1 VAEDLTKYRDVRI
14 ATEMRS
20 AYLDYA
26 MSVIVARALPD
37 VRDGLKPVHR
47 RVLYAM
53 NEMGMT
59 AGTKYRKCASS
70 VGEVLKFYHPH
81 GDASVYDTLVRMA
94 QPWAMRYPLID
105 GQGNFG
111 SVDGDP
117 PAAMRYT
124 EARLQPIANM
134 LLDDLEKDTVDFID
148 NFDGEKKEP
157 TVLPALLPNLLLNG
171 SSGIAVGMATNIP
184 PHNLNEVVDAIMFLI
199 DNPGAEQDKLFEF
212 IKGPDFPTGGTI
224 VGMEG
229 VRMGYATGRG
239 RVIIRAK
246 AFIEE
251 MKAERYQIIVKELPY
266 QVNKATMIEKIADM
280 VRDKRIEGISD
291 LRDESDREGMRIV
304 FELKR
309 DANPRSVL
317 NQLYKHSAMQS
328 TFGMNML
335 ALVDNEPRT
344 LSLKS
349 FLREY
354 IVHRQNVVTRR
365 TSFDLEKARARAHIL
380 EGFKIALDNLD
391 AVIRTIR
398 ESDSAEAALGALQ
411 TNFGMSEI
419 QAKAVLDMQLRRLA
433 ALERKKITD
442 EYAEVIK
449 QIAFLEDLLGNPRK
463 IDQVIKDELTEL
475 KNKFGDERRT
485 TIMADEK
492 AELTDEDL
500 IADEEVVVTITD
512 RGYIKRVPSTT
523 YRVQRRGGKGI
534 TGMITREAD
543 VVAQLAVCRT
553 HDSILFFTDRGRVF
567 QLKTHEIPDSSRT
580 AKGTPVINLI
590 NIEPKE
596 RVTALVHVRDFNEAG
611 NFMVLATRK
620 GEIKKTAI
628 AEFSSVRR
636 AGLIAYDIEPGDDLL
651 FVHAIHENGEVILAS
666 RRASA
671 ARFSEK
677 ELRSASRASGGVRG
691 IKLQAGDEV
700 VGMDIVRPDAEMLT
714 ITDDGMGKRTPLDEY
729 RTTGRGV
736 QGVFTMELREK
747 GRMLAGMRVVD
758 PDDELMLISKDGIVI
773 RTVVETI
780 RQTHRLSQGVTVMKL
795 GKGDKV
801 SSISTVGYDNKNG
814 TPEEEPQG

>member
-1 VAEDLTKYRDVRI
+1 VRI
-14 ATEMRS
+14 DQEMRS

-47 RVLYAM
+47 RILYAM
-53 NEMGMT
+53 NEMGQT
-59 AGTKYRKCASS
+59 AGTKYRKCASP
-70 VGEVLKFYHPH
+70 VGEVIKFYHPH
-81 GDASVYDTLVRMA
+81 GDAAVYDTLVRLA
-94 QPWAMRYPLID
+94 QPWVMRYPLID

-124 EARLQPIANM
+124 ECRLQPIANM

-157 TVLPALLPNLLLNG
+157 TVLPALLPNLLVNG
-171 SSGIAVGMATNIP
+171 ASGIAVGMATNIP
-184 PHNLNEVVDAIMFLI
+184 PHNLSEVVDAAIFLI
-199 DNPGAEQDKLFEF
+199 DHPDAEQDKLFEF

-224 VGMEG
+224 IGTEG
-229 VRMGYATGRG
+229 IHTGYTTGRG

-251 MKAERYQIIVKELPY
+251 MKADRYQIVVKELPY
-266 QVNKATMIEKIADM
+266 QVNKAQMIERIADL
-280 VRDKRIEGISD
+280 VREKKIDGISD
-291 LRDESDREGMRIV
+291 LRDESDRDGMRIV
-304 FELKR
+304 FELKSG
-309 DANPRSVL
+309 ANPRAVL

-335 ALVDNEPRT
+335 ALVDNEPLT
-344 LSLKS
+344 LSLKRI
-349 FLREY
+349 LREY
-354 IVHRQNVVTRR
+354 ILHRQDVVTRR
-365 TSFDLEKARARAHIL
+365 TKFDLEKARARAHIL

-391 AVIRTIR
+391 AVIKTIR
-398 ESDSAEAALGALQ
+398 ESESSDAAQTALQ
-411 TNFGMSEI
+411 ANFGMSEL
-419 QAKAVLDMQLRRLA
+419 QARAVLDLQLRRLA

-449 QIAFLEDLLGNPRK
+449 QIAYLEDLLANPRK
-463 IDQVIKDELTEL
+463 IDQVIKDELADL
-475 KNKFGDERRT
+475 KKKFGDERRT

-500 IADEEVVVTITD
+500 IADEEVAVTITT
-512 RGYIKRVPSTT
+512 RGYIKRVPSST

-534 TGMITREAD
+534 TGMITREED
-543 VVAQLAVCRT
+543 VVSELVVCRT

-567 QLKTHEIPDSSRT
+567 QLKAYEVPDSSRT

-596 RVTALVHVRDFNEAG
+596 RVTALVSVRDFEEAG
-611 NFMVLATRK
+611 NYMVLATRR

-651 FVHAIHENGEVILAS
+651 FVRPVHEKGDIILAS
-666 RRASA
+666 KNGLA
-671 ARFSEK
+671 ARFCET

-700 VGMDIVRPDAEMLT
+700 VGMDVVRPSAEMLT
-714 ITDDGMGKRTPLDEY
+714 ITEDGFGKRTPLEEY
-729 RTTGRGV
+729 RTTGRAV
-736 QGVFTMELREK
+736 QGVFTMELRAK
-747 GRMLAGMRVVD
+747 GRKLAGMRVVD
-758 PDDELMLISKDGIVI
+758 PDDELMLITQDGVVI

-780 RQTHRLSQGVTVMKL
+780 RQTGRLAQGVTVMDL
-795 GKGDKV
+795 RPGDKV
-801 SSISTVGYDNKNG
+801 TSVSTVGYDKKNG
-814 TPEEEPQG
+814 NGEETEPESRP

>member
-1 VAEDLTKYRDVRI
+1 
-14 ATEMRS
+14 MRS

-47 RVLYAM
+47 RILYAM

-81 GDASVYDTLVRMA
+81 GDVAVYDALVRLA
-94 QPWAMRYPLID
+94 QPWAMRYPLVD

-184 PHNLNEVVDAIMFLI
+184 PHNLTEVVDAVVFLI
-199 DNPGAEQDKLFEF
+199 DNPDAEQDKLFEF

-224 VGMEG
+224 IGLDG
-229 VRMGYATGRG
+229 VRTGYTTGRG

-251 MKAERYQIIVKELPY
+251 MRAERYQIIVKELPY
-266 QVNKATMIEKIADM
+266 QVNKAQMIEKIADM
-280 VRDKRIEGISD
+280 VREKRIEGISD

-344 LSLKS
+344 LNLKS

-354 IVHRQNVVTRR
+354 IHHRQNVVTRR
-365 TSFDLEKARARAHIL
+365 TKFDLDKARARAHIL

-391 AVIRTIR
+391 AVIKTIR
-398 ESDSAEAALGALQ
+398 ESDSSEAAQGALQ
-411 TNFGMSEI
+411 TNFGMSEL
-419 QAKAVLDMQLRRLA
+419 QSRAVLDMQLRRLA

-463 IDQVIKDELTEL
+463 IDQVIKDELAEL
-475 KNKFGDERRT
+475 RKKYGDERRT
-485 TIMADEK
+485 NILADEK

-500 IADEEVVVTITD
+500 IADEEVVVTITN

-534 TGMITREAD
+534 TGMITREED
-543 VVAQLAVCRT
+543 VVSQLAVCRT

-567 QLKTHEIPDSSRT
+567 QLKAHEIPDSSRT

-590 NIEPKE
+590 NIEPRE
-596 RVTALVHVRDFNEAG
+596 LVTALVHVSNFEEAG
-611 NFMVLATRK
+611 NFMVLGTRK

-628 AEFSSVRR
+628 REFSAVRR

-651 FVHAIHENGEVILAS
+651 FVRAVHENGDIIMAS
-666 RRASA
+666 KNGLA
-671 ARFSEK
+671 ARFGETT
-677 ELRSASRASGGVRG
+677 LRSASRASGGVRG
-691 IKLQAGDEV
+691 IKLQGSDEV
-700 VGMDIVRPDAEMLT
+700 VGMDVVVDGAEMLT
-714 ITDDGMGKRTPLDEY
+714 ISEDGMGKRTPIEEY
-729 RTTGRGV
+729 RSTGRGV

-747 GRMLAGMRVVD
+747 GRRLAGMRVVF

-780 RQTHRLSQGVTVMKL
+780 RQTGRLAQGVKVMNLKS
-795 GKGDKV
+795 GDKV
-801 SSISTVGYDNKNG
+801 SSISTVGYDKKG
-814 TPEEEPQG
+814 EKDSEEGN

>member
-1 VAEDLTKYRDVRI
+1 MAEDLTRYRDVRI
-14 ATEMRS
+14 DQEMRS

-47 RVLYAM
+47 RILYAM

-81 GDASVYDTLVRMA
+81 GDVAVYDALVRLA
-94 QPWAMRYPLID
+94 QPWALRYPLVD

-124 EARLQPIANM
+124 ESRLQLIANM
-134 LLDDLEKDTVDFID
+134 LLDDLDKDTVDFID

-171 SSGIAVGMATNIP
+171 ASGIAVGMATNIP
-184 PHNLNEVVDAIMFLI
+184 PHNLREVVDAITFLI
-199 DNPGAEQDKLFEF
+199 DNPEAELDKLFEF

-224 VGMEG
+224 IGMEG
-229 VRMGYATGRG
+229 VRLGYTHGRG
-239 RVIIRAK
+239 RVIVRAK

-251 MKAERYQIIVKELPY
+251 MTAERYQIVVKELPY
-266 QVNKATMIEKIADM
+266 QVNKAQMIERIADM
-280 VRDKRIEGISD
+280 VREKKIEGISD
-291 LRDESDREGMRIV
+291 LRDESDRDGMRVV

-335 ALVDNEPRT
+335 ALVHNEPQL
-344 LSLKS
+344 LSLKR

-354 IVHRQNVVTRR
+354 ILHRQSVVTRR
-365 TSFDLEKARARAHIL
+365 TKFDLEKARARAHIL

-391 AVIRTIR
+391 AAIKTIR
-398 ESDSAEAALGALQ
+398 ESDSSEAAQTALQ
-411 TNFGMSEI
+411 SRFTLSEL
-419 QAKAVLDMQLRRLA
+419 QARAVLDMQLRRLA

-449 QIAFLEDLLGNPRK
+449 HIAFLEDLLANPRK

-475 KNKFGDERRT
+475 KKKFGDERRT
-485 TIMADEK
+485 NILPDEK

-500 IADEEVVVTITD
+500 IADEEVAVTITT
-512 RGYIKRVPSTT
+512 RGYIKRVPSST

-534 TGMITREAD
+534 TGMITREED
-543 VVAQLAVCRT
+543 VVSQLVVCRT
-553 HDSILFFTDRGRVF
+553 HDSVLFFTDRGRVF
-567 QLKTHEIPDSSRT
+567 KLKAHEVPDSSRT

-596 RVTALVHVRDFNEAG
+596 RVTALVSVRNFEEAG
-611 NFMVLATRK
+611 NYMVLATRK

-628 AEFSSVRR
+628 KEFSSVRR

-651 FVHAIHENGEVILAS
+651 FVRAIHEKGDVIVASKNGL
-666 RRASA
+666 A
-671 ARFSEK
+671 ARFSETT
-677 ELRSASRASGGVRG
+677 LRSASRASGGVRG
-691 IKLQAGDEV
+691 IKLQSGDEA
-700 VGMDIVRPDAEMLT
+700 VGMDVVRPGAEMLT
-714 ITDDGMGKRTPLDEY
+714 ITEDGFGKRTPIEEY

-736 QGVFTMELREK
+736 QGVFTMELRAK
-747 GRMLAGMRVVD
+747 GRKLAGMRVVD
-758 PDDELMLISKDGIVI
+758 LEDELMLITKDGTVI

-780 RQTHRLSQGVTVMKL
+780 RQTGRLAQGVTVMDL
-795 GKGDKV
+795 RPGDKV
-801 SSISTVGYDNKNG
+801 SSISTVGYDNRSEDGEK
-814 TPEEEPQG
+814 EAE

>member
-53 NEMGMT
+53 NEMGTT

-94 QPWAMRYPLID
+94 QPWAMRYPLFD

-475 KNKFGDERRT
+475 KKKFGDERRT

>member
-1 VAEDLTKYRDVRI
+1 MRI

-148 NFDGEKKEP
+148 NFDGEKQEP

-184 PHNLNEVVDAIMFLI
+184 PHNLREVVDAITFLI

-224 VGMEG
+224 VGMDG

-266 QVNKATMIEKIADM
+266 QVNKAAMIEKIADM
-280 VRDKRIEGISD
+280 VREKKIEGISD

-365 TSFDLEKARARAHIL
+365 TRFDLEKARARAHIL

-398 ESDSAEAALGALQ
+398 NSDSADAALTALQ
-411 TNFGMSEI
+411 TNFSMSEL
-419 QAKAVLDMQLRRLA
+419 QAKAVLDLQLRRLA
-433 ALERKKITD
+433 ALERQKITD
-442 EYAEVIK
+442 EYGEVIK

-463 IDQVIKDELTEL
+463 IDQVIKDELAEL
-475 KNKFGDERRT
+475 RKKYGDERRT

-543 VVAQLAVCRT
+543 VVAQLVVCRT
-553 HDSILFFTDRGRVF
+553 HYSILFFTDRGRVF
-567 QLKTHEIPDSSRT
+567 QLKAHEIPDSSRT

-628 AEFSSVRR
+628 SEFSSVRR

-651 FVHAIHENGEVILAS
+651 FVHAIHENGDVILAS
-666 RRASA
+666 KKGYA

-677 ELRSASRASGGVRG
+677 EMRSASRASGGVRG
-691 IKLQAGDEV
+691 IKLQAGDEAI
-700 VGMDIVRPDAEMLT
+700 GMDIVREGAELLT
-714 ITDDGMGKRTPLDEY
+714 VTEDGFGKRTPVTEY
-729 RTTGRGV
+729 RQTGRGV
-736 QGVFTMELREK
+736 QGSFTMELRKK
-747 GRMLAGMRVVD
+747 GRNVAGMRIVET
-758 PDDELMLISKDGIVI
+758 DDELMLISKDGIVI
-773 RTVVETI
+773 RTVVDSV
-780 RQTHRLSQGVTVMKL
+780 RRASRLTEGVTVMKL

-801 SSISTVGYDNKNG
+801 SSISTVGYDNK
-814 TPEEEPQG
+814 TDKPEAEEGS

>member
-1 VAEDLTKYRDVRI
+1 MRI
-14 ATEMRS
+14 AAEMRS

-184 PHNLNEVVDAIMFLI
+184 PHNLCEVVDAIVFLI
-199 DNPGAEQDKLFEF
+199 DNPEAEQDKLFDF

-224 VGMEG
+224 VGMDG
-229 VRMGYATGRG
+229 VRLGYATGRG

-266 QVNKATMIEKIADM
+266 QVNKAMMIEKIADM
-280 VRDKRIEGISD
+280 VREKRIEGISD
-291 LRDESDREGMRIV
+291 LRDESDRDGMRIV

-344 LSLKS
+344 LNLKT
-349 FLREY
+349 FLRQY
-354 IVHRQNVVTRR
+354 ILHRQSVVTRR
-365 TSFDLEKARARAHIL
+365 TSFDLDKARARAHIL

-391 AVIRTIR
+391 AVIKTIR
-398 ESDSAEAALGALQ
+398 DSDSADAALTALQ
-411 TNFGMSEI
+411 ANFGMSEL
-419 QAKAVLDMQLRRLA
+419 QAKAVLDLQLRRLA
-433 ALERKKITD
+433 ALERKRITD

-449 QIAFLEDLLGNPRK
+449 QIAALEDLLANPRK
-463 IDQVIKDELTEL
+463 IDQVIKDELAEL
-475 KNKFGDERRT
+475 RKKFGDERRT

-543 VVAQLAVCRT
+543 VVNELAVCRT

-567 QLKTHEIPDSSRT
+567 QLKAHEVPDSSRT

-611 NFMVLATRK
+611 NYMVLATRR

-651 FVHAIHENGEVILAS
+651 FVHAIHEDGDVILAS
-666 RRASA
+666 KKGYA

-677 ELRSASRASGGVRG
+677 EMRSASRASGGVRG
-691 IKLQAGDEV
+691 IRLQAGDEAI
-700 VGMDIVRPDAEMLT
+700 GMDIVREGAELLT
-714 ITDDGMGKRTPLDEY
+714 VTEDGFGKRTPVTEY
-729 RTTGRGV
+729 RQTGRGV
-736 QGVFTMELREK
+736 QGSFTMELRK
-747 GRMLAGMRVVD
+747 KDRNVAGMRIVE
-758 PDDELMLISKDGIVI
+758 PADELMLISKDGIVI
-773 RTVVETI
+773 RTVVESV
-780 RQTHRLSQGVTVMKL
+780 RRASRLTEGVTVMKL
-795 GKGDKV
+795 GRGDKV
-801 SSISTVGYDNKNG
+801 SSISTVGYDNKNDKPEG
-814 TPEEEPQG
+814 EEET

>member
-1 VAEDLTKYRDVRI
+1 
-14 ATEMRS
+14 
-20 AYLDYA
+20 
-26 MSVIVARALPD
+26 
-37 VRDGLKPVHR
+37 
-47 RVLYAM
+47 
-53 NEMGMT
+53 
-59 AGTKYRKCASS
+59 
-70 VGEVLKFYHPH
+70 
-81 GDASVYDTLVRMA
+81 
-94 QPWAMRYPLID
+94 
-105 GQGNFG
+105 
-111 SVDGDP
+111 
-117 PAAMRYT
+117 
-124 EARLQPIANM
+124 
-134 LLDDLEKDTVDFID
+134 
-148 NFDGEKKEP
+148 
-157 TVLPALLPNLLLNG
+157 
-171 SSGIAVGMATNIP
+171 
-184 PHNLNEVVDAIMFLI
+184 
-199 DNPGAEQDKLFEF
+199 
-212 IKGPDFPTGGTI
+212 
-224 VGMEG
+224 
-229 VRMGYATGRG
+229 
-239 RVIIRAK
+239 
-246 AFIEE
+246 

-280 VRDKRIEGISD
+280 VREKRIEGISD

-335 ALVDNEPRT
+335 ALVDNEPHT
-344 LSLKS
+344 LNLKS

-354 IVHRQNVVTRR
+354 IVHRQSVVTRR
-365 TSFDLEKARARAHIL
+365 TRFDLEKARARAHIL

-398 ESDSAEAALGALQ
+398 DSDSADAALTALQ
-411 TNFGMSEI
+411 AGFSMSEL

-463 IDQVIKDELTEL
+463 IDQVIKDELVEL
-475 KNKFGDERRT
+475 KKKFGDERRT

-553 HDSILFFTDRGRVF
+553 HDSILFFTNRGRVF
-567 QLKTHEIPDSSRT
+567 QLKTHEIPDSSRQ

-596 RVTALVHVRDFNEAG
+596 RVTALVYVRDFHEAG

-628 AEFSSVRR
+628 SEFSSVRR

-651 FVHAIHENGEVILAS
+651 FVHAIHENGDVILAS
-666 RRASA
+666 KKGYA

-677 ELRSASRASGGVRG
+677 EMRSASRASGGVRG
-691 IKLQAGDEV
+691 IRLQTGDEV
-700 VGMDIVRPDAEMLT
+700 IGMDIVREGAELLT
-714 ITDDGMGKRTPLDEY
+714 VTEDGFGKRTPVTEY
-729 RTTGRGV
+729 RQTGRGV
-736 QGVFTMELREK
+736 QGSFTMELRKK
-747 GRMLAGMRVVD
+747 GRNVAGMRVVE
-758 PDDELMLISKDGIVI
+758 PDDELMLISTDGIVI
-773 RTVVETI
+773 RTVVDSV
-780 RQTHRLSQGVTVMKL
+780 RRASRLTEGVTVMKL

-801 SSISTVGYDNKNG
+801 SSISTVGFDNKTEN
-814 TPEEEPQG
+814 PDDEE

>member
-1 VAEDLTKYRDVRI
+1 MRI
-14 ATEMRS
+14 DTEMRS

-47 RVLYAM
+47 RILYAM

-81 GDASVYDTLVRMA
+81 GDAAVYDTLVRLA

-124 EARLQPIANM
+124 ECRLQPIANM
-134 LLDDLEKDTVDFID
+134 LLDDLERDTVDFID

-184 PHNLNEVVDAIMFLI
+184 PHNLGEVVDAITFLI
-199 DNPGAEQDKLFEF
+199 DHPEAELDKLFEF

-224 VGMEG
+224 VGIEG
-229 VRMGYATGRG
+229 VRTGYVTGRG
-239 RVIIRAK
+239 RVIMRAK

-266 QVNKATMIEKIADM
+266 QVNKAQMIERIAEM
-280 VRDKRIEGISD
+280 VREKKIDGISD

-344 LSLKS
+344 LNLKS

-354 IVHRQNVVTRR
+354 IAHRQNVVRRR
-365 TSFDLEKARARAHIL
+365 TQFDLEKARARAHIL

-391 AVIRTIR
+391 AVIKTIR
-398 ESDSAEAALGALQ
+398 ESESAEAALTALQ
-411 TNFGMSEI
+411 SNFGMSEI

-449 QIAFLEDLLGNPRK
+449 QIAYLEDLLGNPRK
-463 IDQVIKDELTEL
+463 IDQLIKDELAEL
-475 KNKFGDERRT
+475 KKKFGDERRT

-534 TGMITREAD
+534 TGMITREED
-543 VVAQLAVCRT
+543 VVAQLVVCRT

-567 QLKTHEIPDSSRT
+567 QLKAHEIPDSSRQ

-590 NIEPKE
+590 NIEAKE
-596 RVTALVHVRDFNEAG
+596 RVTALVHVRNFEEAG

-651 FVHAIHENGEVILAS
+651 FVRAIHEDGDVILAS
-666 RRASA
+666 KKGYA

-691 IKLQAGDEV
+691 IRLQAGDEAI
-700 VGMDIVRPDAEMLT
+700 GMDVVREGSELLT
-714 ITDDGMGKRTPLDEY
+714 VTEDGFGKRTLVTEY
-729 RTTGRGV
+729 RQTGRGV
-736 QGVFTMELREK
+736 QGSFTMELRKK
-747 GRMLAGMRVVD
+747 GRNVAGMRIVE

-773 RTVVETI
+773 RTVVESV
-780 RQTHRLSQGVTVMKL
+780 RRAGRLTEGVTVMKL

-814 TPEEEPQG
+814 KSEEEED

>member
-1 VAEDLTKYRDVRI
+1 
-14 ATEMRS
+14 MRS

-47 RVLYAM
+47 RILYAM
-53 NEMGMT
+53 NEIGMT
-59 AGTKYRKCASS
+59 AGTKYRKCASP
-70 VGEVLKFYHPH
+70 VGEVIKFYHPH
-81 GDASVYDTLVRMA
+81 GDVAVYDTLVRLA
-94 QPWAMRYPLID
+94 QPWVMRYPLID

-124 EARLQPIANM
+124 ECRLQPIANM

-157 TVLPALLPNLLLNG
+157 TVLPALLPQLLLNG

-184 PHNLNEVVDAIMFLI
+184 PHNLGEVVDAVTFLI
-199 DNPGAEQDKLFEF
+199 DNPDAELDKLFEF

-224 VGMEG
+224 IGIEG
-229 VRMGYATGRG
+229 VRLGYTTGHG
-239 RVIIRAK
+239 RVVIRAK
-246 AFIEE
+246 AHIEE
-251 MKAERYQIIVKELPY
+251 VKAERFQIIVTELPY
-266 QVNKATMIEKIADM
+266 QVNKAQMIERIADL
-280 VRDKRIEGISD
+280 VRDKKIEGISD

-335 ALVDNEPRT
+335 ALVDNEPRI
-344 LSLKS
+344 LNLKA

-354 IVHRQNVVTRR
+354 IAHRQSVVRRR
-365 TSFDLEKARARAHIL
+365 TQFDLDKARARAHIL

-391 AVIRTIR
+391 AVIKTIR
-398 ESDSAEAALGALQ
+398 ESSNSEAAQNALMER
-411 TNFGMSEI
+411 FKMSEL

-433 ALERKKITD
+433 ALERQKITD

-449 QIAFLEDLLGNPRK
+449 QIAYLEDLLANPRK
-463 IDQVIKDELTEL
+463 IDQVIKDELKEL
-475 KNKFGDERRT
+475 RRKYGDDRRT
-485 TIMADEK
+485 VITMDES

-500 IADEEVVVTITD
+500 IADEEVAVTITN

-543 VVAQLAVCRT
+543 AVAQLVVCRT

-567 QLKTHEIPDSSRT
+567 HLKAHEIPDSSRT

-596 RVTALVHVRDFNEAG
+596 LVTGLIHIRDFQEAG
-611 NFMVLATRK
+611 AFMVLATRK

-628 AEFSSVRR
+628 SEFASVRR

-651 FVHAIHENGEVILAS
+651 FVRAVPANGDVILAS
-666 RRASA
+666 KKGYA
-671 ARFSEK
+671 ARFSET

-700 VGMDIVRPDAEMLT
+700 IGMDVVRDGTDLLT
-714 ITDDGMGKRTPLDEY
+714 VTEDGFGKRTPVTEY
-729 RTTGRGV
+729 RQTGRGV
-736 QGVFTMELREK
+736 QGSFTMELRKK
-747 GRMLAGMRVVD
+747 GRNVAGMRIVE

-773 RTVVETI
+773 RTAVETV
-780 RQTHRLSQGVTVMKL
+780 RRASRLTEGVTVMKL
-795 GKGDKV
+795 GAGDKV
-801 SSISTVGYDNKNG
+801 VSMSTAGYDKKNG
-814 TPEEEPQG
+814 KKGEEEEES

>member
-1 VAEDLTKYRDVRI
+1 
-14 ATEMRS
+14 MRT

-47 RVLYAM
+47 RILYAM

-81 GDASVYDTLVRMA
+81 GDVAVYDALVRLA
-94 QPWAMRYPLID
+94 QPWSMRYPLVD

-124 EARLQPIANM
+124 ESRLQAIANM

-171 SSGIAVGMATNIP
+171 ASGIAVGMATNIP
-184 PHNLNEVVDAIMFLI
+184 PHNLREVVDAITFLI
-199 DNPGAEQDKLFEF
+199 DNPEAEQDKLFEF
-212 IKGPDFPTGGTI
+212 IKGPDFPTGGSI
-224 VGMEG
+224 IGMEG
-229 VRMGYATGRG
+229 VRLGYTTGRG
-239 RVIIRAK
+239 RVIMRAK
-246 AFIEE
+246 AYIEE
-251 MKAERYQIIVKELPY
+251 MRADRYQIVVKELPY
-266 QVNKATMIEKIADM
+266 QVNKAMMIEKIADM

-344 LSLKS
+344 LNLKS

-354 IVHRQNVVTRR
+354 IAHRQSVVTRR
-365 TSFDLEKARARAHIL
+365 TRFDLEKARARAHIL

-391 AVIRTIR
+391 AVIKTIR
-398 ESDSAEAALGALQ
+398 ESDSSEAAQQALMAA
-411 TNFGMSEI
+411 FSMSEL
-419 QAKAVLDMQLRRLA
+419 QARAVLDMQLRRLA

-442 EYAEVIK
+442 EYEEVIK

-463 IDQVIKDELTEL
+463 IDQVIKDELAEL
-475 KNKFGDERRT
+475 RRKYGDDRRT
-485 TIMADEK
+485 NILADEK

-500 IADEEVVVTITD
+500 IADEEVAVTITN

-534 TGMITREAD
+534 TGMITREED
-543 VVAQLAVCRT
+543 VVNQLVVCRT

-567 QLKTHEIPDSSRT
+567 QLKAHEIPDSSRT

-596 RVTALVHVRDFNEAG
+596 LVTALVHVSNFEEAG
-611 NFMVLATRK
+611 NYMVLATRR

-628 AEFSSVRR
+628 KEFSAVRR
-636 AGLIAYDIEPGDDLL
+636 AGLIAYDIESGDDLM
-651 FVHAIHENGEVILAS
+651 FVRAVHENGDVILAS
-666 RRASA
+666 KKGYA
-671 ARFSEK
+671 ARFNEK
-677 ELRSASRASGGVRG
+677 EMRSASRASGGVRG
-691 IKLQAGDEV
+691 IRLQAGDEV
-700 VGMDIVRPDAEMLT
+700 IGMDTVRNDTDLLT
-714 ITDDGMGKRTPLDEY
+714 VTEDGFGKRTPVTEY
-729 RTTGRGV
+729 RQTGRGV
-736 QGVFTMELREK
+736 QGSFTMELRKK
-747 GRMLAGMRVVD
+747 GRNVAGMRIVD
-758 PDDELMLISKDGIVI
+758 LADELMLISKDGIVI
-773 RTVVETI
+773 RTVVESV
-780 RQTHRLSQGVTVMKL
+780 RRAGRLTEGVTVMKL

-801 SSISTVGYDNKNG
+801 SSISTVGYDKKKKD
-814 TPEEEPQG
+814 EEEEQEGE

>member
-1 VAEDLTKYRDVRI
+1 VRI
-14 ATEMRS
+14 DTEMRS

>member
-1 VAEDLTKYRDVRI
+1 VRI

-148 NFDGEKKEP
+148 NFDGEKQEP

-184 PHNLNEVVDAIMFLI
+184 PHNLREVVDAITFLI

-224 VGMEG
+224 VGMDG

-266 QVNKATMIEKIADM
+266 QVNKAAMIEKIADM
-280 VRDKRIEGISD
+280 VREKKIEGISD

-365 TSFDLEKARARAHIL
+365 TRFDLEKARARAHIL

-398 ESDSAEAALGALQ
+398 NSDSADAALTALQ
-411 TNFGMSEI
+411 TNFSMSEL
-419 QAKAVLDMQLRRLA
+419 QAKAVLDLQLRRLA
-433 ALERKKITD
+433 ALERQKITD
-442 EYAEVIK
+442 EYGEVIK

-463 IDQVIKDELTEL
+463 IDQVIKDELAEL
-475 KNKFGDERRT
+475 RKKYGDERRT

-543 VVAQLAVCRT
+543 VVAQLVVCRT
-553 HDSILFFTDRGRVF
+553 HYSILFFTDRGRVF
-567 QLKTHEIPDSSRT
+567 QLKAHEIPDSSRT

-628 AEFSSVRR
+628 SEFSSVRR

-651 FVHAIHENGEVILAS
+651 FVHAIHENGDVILAS
-666 RRASA
+666 KKGYA

-677 ELRSASRASGGVRG
+677 EMRSASRASGGVRG
-691 IKLQAGDEV
+691 IKLQAGDEAI
-700 VGMDIVRPDAEMLT
+700 GMDIVREGAELLT
-714 ITDDGMGKRTPLDEY
+714 VTEDGYGKRTPVTEY
-729 RTTGRGV
+729 RQTGRGV
-736 QGVFTMELREK
+736 QGSFTMELRKK
-747 GRMLAGMRVVD
+747 GRNVAGMRIVET
-758 PDDELMLISKDGIVI
+758 DDELMLISKDGIVI
-773 RTVVETI
+773 RTVVDSV
-780 RQTHRLSQGVTVMKL
+780 RRASRLTEGVTVMKL

-801 SSISTVGYDNKNG
+801 SSISTVGYDNK
-814 TPEEEPQG
+814 TDKPEAEEGS